1 MADQFPPIPAG
12 STVRQNA
19 DGSWQYQRRSVGPW
33 CDMPAPQKAAPWA
46 ACPSPQQ
53 PATVAPTLSDCIALA
68 VCTAA
73 LPGSRPCQSPCGAC
87 RAGSAAVAHQIAAW
101 LRERHVG
108 ASTTADLLDGV
119 GCHQH
124 APRVEVPALSSDQRA
139 MALAVGRELRRPNV

>member
-1 MADQFPPIPAG
+1 MSDQFPPIPAG

-19 DGSWQYQRRSVGPW
+19 DGSWQYRSKPGPW
-33 CDMPAPQKAAPWA
+33 CDMPAPQRAAPWA
-46 ACPSPQQ
+46 I
-53 PATVAPTLSDCIALA
+53 PTHTERPTTADPTISDRMALA

-87 RAGSAAVAHQIAAW
+87 RASSAAVAHEIAAW
-101 LRERHVG
+101 LRESHGG

-124 APRVEVPALSSDQRA
+124 APQVEGPALSPDQRA
-139 MALAVGRELRRPNV
+139 MALAVGRELRRPHV